1 LKVEKLFDIA
11 CTLTDVMACVPLE
24 PTAFE
29 VGPREYLHQFLT
41 LISTLRG
48 GDSRFLPLLLA
59 KVNEV
64 LPSMAAPIARP
75 LMNLHDDQI
84 KVEEIFEGPN
94 SENDSTSYQTPPISL
109 TNTPSTDSSVY
120 FAAVNSPGLSN
131 GGTFPDITVA
141 APIPRSVP
149 RLPLTTYPD

>member
-1 LKVEKLFDIA
+1 
-11 CTLTDVMACVPLE
+11 MACVPLE
-24 PTAFE
+24 PAAFE
-29 VGPREYLHQFLT
+29 YGPRDYLNQFLT

-75 LMNLHDDQI
+75 LMPLRDEEEL
-84 KVEEIFEGPN
+84 KVEEVYDTPSLPG
-94 SENDSTSYQTPPISL
+94 TSSAYQTPPVSL
-109 TNTPSTDSSVY
+109 TNTPTGDSSVY
-120 FAAVNSPGLSN
+120 SQLDSPGLPMGSPFK
-131 GGTFPDITVA
+131 TPVA

-149 RLPLTTYPD
+149 RMPLAGFAE